1 MTNNNYNYETSQIL
15 KYFLTALETRFNE
28 YFTNYDQEATEVFYD
43 NTVYTIFPE
52 DVPVFNALKD
62 ILEAR
67 DLIAPFFQENIIKQD
82 NYEAWAIFANL
93 DIIFN
98 VKNASDDANT
108 NYENFRKIAA
118 TFGLHNLLT
127 TLDEDDLN
135 ESKKIIQ

>member
-28 YFTNYDQEATEVFYD
+28 YFTNYDQEATEVSYD
-43 NTVYTIFPE
+43 NTVYTIFPG
-52 DVPVFNALKD
+52 DVPIFNALKD

-108 NYENFRKIAA
+108 NYENFR
-118 TFGLHNLLT
+118 N
-127 TLDEDDLN
+127 N
-135 ESKKIIQ
+135 S